1 MGRRSLESLILRATR
16 GVFGVALLTITL
28 IGSPLQVPTYTRDI
42 APLLAERCGMC
53 HVPEGSAPFSLL
65 TYADAKRYAAEIAA
79 ATRNRYMPPWKAD
92 PENGPFAGQRPLTD
106 EEIDRIQK
114 WVAGGAVEGERADER
129 ATFPEK
135 SAAPAQQSSGWRL
148 GPPDLSSR
156 CRRRTRYRRRVPTSS
171 AFSSFPCL

>member
-16 GVFGVALLTITL
+16 GVFGVALFTITL

-79 ATRNRYMPPWKAD
+79 ATRKRYMPPWKAD
-92 PENGPFAGQRPLTD
+92 PENGPFAGQRPLTGD
-106 EEIDRIQK
+106 EIDRIQQ
-114 WVAGGAVEGERADER
+114 WVAGGAASVLTR
-129 ATFPEK
+129 TP
-135 SAAPAQQSSGWRL
+135 
-148 GPPDLSSR
+148 SSR
-156 CRRRTRYRRRVPTSS
+156 RTCSRGAVRRLCSRRSGCTPVTRRPRAHRRCC
-171 AFSSFPCL
+171 A

>member
-1 MGRRSLESLILRATR
+1 MGRPSLELLILRATR
-16 GVFGVALLTITL
+16 AVFGVALLTITL
-28 IGSPLQVPTYTRDI
+28 IGAPLQVPTYTSDI

-79 ATRNRYMPPWKAD
+79 ATRTRYMPPWKAD
-92 PENGPFAGQRPLTD
+92 LENGPFAGQRPLTD
-106 EEIDRIQK
+106 DEIDRIQES
-114 WVAGGAVEGERADER
+114 VAGGAAEGERADER
-129 ATFPEK
+129 ATFPK
-135 SAAPAQQSSGWRL
+135 NPRRRRSNQADGAWVRL
-148 GPPDLSSR
+148 TLSSR